1 MVHKHI
7 GITIFSQTSTNKL
20 AFKFICHISTE
31 YKTEDKH
38 MVGFLY
44 NFADNFFLI
53 LPKKGNALVA
63 DKSEAYSG

>member
-1 MVHKHI
+1 
-7 GITIFSQTSTNKL
+7 
-20 AFKFICHISTE
+20 
-31 YKTEDKH
+31 